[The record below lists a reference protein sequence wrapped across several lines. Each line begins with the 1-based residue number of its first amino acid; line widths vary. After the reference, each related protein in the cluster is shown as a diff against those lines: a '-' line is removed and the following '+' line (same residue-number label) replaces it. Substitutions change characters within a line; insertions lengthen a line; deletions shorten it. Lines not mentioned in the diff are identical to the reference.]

1 MGVLPYVLAAW
12 IFFVGLYGI
21 VKSRNFVHLVMC
33 LSVVQSSTYVLLL
46 EVGFRKGGTA
56 PIFKD
61 LSQKARVVDP
71 VVQAL
76 TLTDIVVGV
85 TVAALLLSL
94 AVQAH
99 KDTGTLN
106 PDELHPMAG

>member
-1 MGVLPYVLAAW
+1 MRYLPYALVAYL
-12 IFFVGLYGI
+12 FFIGLYGI
-21 VKSRNFVHLVMC
+21 VISNNFIHQVMC
-33 LSVVQSSTYVLLL
+33 LGVTQSSTYVLLL
-46 EVGFRKGGTA
+46 QIGYRNGGTA

-61 LSQKARVVDP
+61 VPVGTRAVDP

-94 AVQAH
+94 ALQAH